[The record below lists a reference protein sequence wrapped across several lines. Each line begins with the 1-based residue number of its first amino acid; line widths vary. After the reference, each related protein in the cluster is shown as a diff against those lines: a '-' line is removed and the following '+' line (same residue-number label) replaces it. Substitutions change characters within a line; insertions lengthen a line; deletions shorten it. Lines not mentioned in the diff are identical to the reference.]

1 MHQEMF
7 GANRYCAFQLELQYL
22 KHHIVKPYEVSVHKA
37 MQRVDVLLTY
47 LPFFPPR
54 TVRSERPTDKEWAAF
69 NVTKHVDDKIKRD
82 IQYTMLPTSF
92 RDAIDVWETDYET
105 MDQSSFLLCLEKLE
119 VKDIKERKERDDN
132 KEKLKRKSEGTST
145 GKSHPTNNRKNN
157 KDRDNKTNRRNDQKT
172 TNSGKAGFCNMCK
185 MSGAPSFVYEHIML
199 KTTRRKSSTKSF

>member
-69 NVTKHVDDKIKRD
+69 NVTKHVDD
-82 IQYTMLPTSF
+82 
-92 RDAIDVWETDYET
+92 
-105 MDQSSFLLCLEKLE
+105 
-119 VKDIKERKERDDN
+119 
-132 KEKLKRKSEGTST
+132 
-145 GKSHPTNNRKNN
+145 
-157 KDRDNKTNRRNDQKT
+157 
-172 TNSGKAGFCNMCK
+172 
-185 MSGAPSFVYEHIML
+185 
-199 KTTRRKSSTKSF
+199 